1 MTALKTELE
10 CLGSLH
16 AKVFLTAF
24 RTRIQN
30 RGGFD
35 GDGPSLTVLPRVVS
49 GETFFRFCIAVEPL
63 LSFIVNVFRV
73 RLFFVLKFPILKF

>member
-24 RTRIQN
+24 RTRIQIVVV
-30 RGGFD
+30 
-35 GDGPSLTVLPRVVS
+35 LMVTVLPRVVA
-49 GETFFRFCIAVEPL
+49 GETFFRFCIAVEPF
-63 LSFIVNVFRV
+63 LSFRVNVFRM
-73 RLFFVLKFPILKF
+73 